1 MAERRSNRFRVRIKP
16 KPVKTEDVFAN
27 LSDQDCDFADIVIQK
42 IKLIC
47 ESTNGAS
54 LESIELKT
62 SDFTGDFV
70 PNIQYILGRLCE
82 LDFLIL
88 NREGNYNL
96 KKDSDLYNFLEE
108 MKLF

>member
-1 MAERRSNRFRVRIKP
+1 MAERRSNRFRIRINP

-27 LSDQDCDFADIVIQK
+27 LSDQDCDFVDIVIQT

-47 ESTNGAS
+47 ESTNVAS
-54 LESIELKT
+54 LENIELKT
-62 SDFTGDFV
+62 SDSTSYFV

-88 NREGNYNL
+88 
-96 KKDSDLYNFLEE
+96 K
-108 MKLF
+108 